1 MKLKEA
7 LEVMPYQ
14 PEVMDIKYN
23 TLYEPKGY
31 YTKSPLEYDA
41 MVAKYGDYEVHEIC
55 AGDDCTLI
63 VRLKEVFPNESN

>member
-7 LEVMPYQ
+7 LEVMPWP

-31 YTKSPLEYDA
+31 YEKSPSEYDA
-41 MVAKYGDYEVHEIC
+41 MVAQYGDCEVHAIS
-55 AGDDCTLI
+55 AGSDCTLI
-63 VRLKEVFPNESN
+63 VRLKEVING